1 MGIVTWSR
9 AAMVACLCLISAAA
23 YAEEPREF
31 SSAGWTW
38 FGGYEPKTPQSLLE
52 IPEPVRARLMSHLSS
67 RLGEGFLARLEFTGG
82 QIIDFAELRRV
93 NPGSRDYQWEVPAY
107 ILHFAFKM
115 PEAGIAS
122 YTSQISLRS
131 DGSVLEEIG
140 LPNFIASPGKLVLI
154 PLSEALDIAVLRG
167 FARDQTHVDLRYDE
181 KAGSMVWTIEQKVAD
196 DGVVIDFTTID
207 VSAHTGEVLRVYA
220 SDAIR

>member
-9 AAMVACLCLISAAA
+9 AALVACLCLISVAA

-31 SSAGWTW
+31 SNAGWTW
-38 FGGYEPKTPQSLLE
+38 FGGYEPKNPKSLSE
-52 IPEPVRARLMSHLSS
+52 IPEPVRARLLSHLRS
-67 RLGEGFLARLEFTGG
+67 RLGEGFVERLEFTGG

-93 NPGSRDYQWEVPAY
+93 NPGSKNYKWEVPAY

-131 DGSVLEEIG
+131 DGSVLEDIG
-140 LPNFIASPGKLVLI
+140 LPNFTASPGKLVLI
-154 PLSEALDIAVLRG
+154 PLSDAIEIAVLRG
-167 FARDQTHVDLRYDE
+167 FARDQMHVDLKYDE
-181 KAGSMVWTIEQKVAD
+181 KVDSLVWTIDQKVAD

-207 VSAHTGEVLRVYA
+207 VSAHTGEVLRMYET
-220 SDAIR
+220 DAIR